1 MISNAASGNTQNTQ
15 LASPHLDD
23 IAAIAQALS
32 DPQRLRALM
41 ALRDDELCV
50 CHLIDLLELAPSTI
64 SKHLTILKSAGLI
77 DRRKEGRWVYY
88 SIAKGSKVP
97 LHIRRALRWVCDGL
111 NDDATIQADEETLV
125 EVEGRELVEV
135 CRCYQRNQEK

>member
-1 MISNAASGNTQNTQ
+1 MIPNASSGHAKMTP
-15 LASPHLDD
+15 PHLEEM
-23 IAAIAQALS
+23 AAIAQALS

-41 ALRDDELCV
+41 ALRDGELCV

-64 SKHLTILKSAGLI
+64 SKHLAILKSAGLI

-88 SIAKGSKVP
+88 SLVQGSKTA
-97 LHIRRALRWVCDGL
+97 LHIRRAIRWVCEGL
-111 NDDATIQADEETLV
+111 CDDVIIRSDEEALV

-135 CRCYQRNQEK
+135 CRCYQRNQQK